1 MAAHFFEIW
10 TVRKRRYMKTAFL
23 SSKTAKYFFFKFCFQ
38 DRFSEFFWNDG
49 GDMSSTEGRFWPLY
63 HTAYKDLKPHSF
75 NLLRLTTFEFTKIDF
90 FLKIQKWSIVE
101 VNDSPRGA
109 SPIAKKYVIFSRS
122 IKDYSHIHRCSPQV
136 TIWKKFQK
144 KFSIFFW

>member
-23 SSKTAKYFFFKFCFQ
+23 SSKTAKYFFLNF
-38 DRFSEFFWNDG
+38 FSGPIFGIFLKRWYRGTAGTWAPLRG
-49 GDMSSTEGRFWPLY
+49 GFDHSITQPTKTSNHINSTYCVSR
-63 HTAYKDLKPHSF
+63 
-75 NLLRLTTFEFTKIDF
+75 LLNSKTSI

-136 TIWKKFQK
+136 TIWKKN
-144 KFSIFFW
+144 